1 MRYVV
6 DHDLHIHTKQSPC
19 SSDPLQSPERI
30 WQYAKENG
38 FSTVCLA
45 DHFWD
50 ELVPAASDWYEK
62 CHFACI
68 CESLS
73 FTPPKD
79 GGVRYLFGCETDVD
93 KYFHLGVSE
102 ERMEFFDFI
111 VIPTTHM
118 HMTGLTVDPEDGA
131 PERRAELYV
140 KRLDAVLSMDLPFEK
155 VGIAHLTC
163 PLLSNVETHLDVLD
177 MVSDEVFHELFARAA
192 KKKTGIE
199 LNFEVCNYKSE
210 EDLARVL
217 RPYRIAKEEG
227 CLFYFGSDAHH
238 EDVLLRSKDNFEQI
252 VTLLDLTEEEK
263 FKVPFKA
270 NSPYLR

>member
-1 MRYVV
+1 MRDIV

-19 SSDPLQSPERI
+19 SSDPLQNPERI
-30 WQYAKENG
+30 WQYAKDNN

-50 ELVPAASDWYEK
+50 ELVPAASNWYEK

-79 GGVRYLFGCETDVD
+79 GGVRYLFGCETDID

-140 KRLDAVLSMDLPFEK
+140 KRLDALLSMNLPFEK

-199 LNFEVCNYKSE
+199 LNFEVRNYKSE
-210 EDLARVL
+210 EELARVL

>member
-19 SSDPLQSPERI
+19 SSDPVQTPARI
-30 WQYAKENG
+30 VRYAEENG

-50 ELVPAASDWYEK
+50 ELVPTCSNWYEK
-62 CHFACI
+62 CDFACI
-68 CESLS
+68 CESLGY
-73 FTPPKD
+73 TPPVD
-79 GGVRYLFGCETDVD
+79 NGVKLLFGCETDID
-93 KYFHLGVSE
+93 KHFQLGVSRQ
-102 ERMEFFDFI
+102 RMELFDFI

-118 HMTGLTVDPEDGA
+118 HMTGLTVDATDSA

-140 KRLDAVLSMDLPFEK
+140 KRLDALLSMDLPFEK

-177 MVSDEVFHELFARAA
+177 MVSDGVFRELFARAA
-192 KKKTGIE
+192 KLKTGIE
-199 LNFEVCNYKSE
+199 LNFELSCYQG
-210 EDLARVL
+210 EDIERVL

-238 EDVLLRSKDNFEQI
+238 EDVLLRSKENFEAI
-252 VTLLDLTEEEK
+252 VTALDLREEEK
-263 FKVPFKA
+263 FRVPAKA
-270 NSPYLR
+270 DSLFNK